1 MDRLYFYRGVKVGS
15 FCVIRKGK
23 QKKTAQIFRPA
34 PASSPNAP
42 HAYAIAPPLAASGAG
57 NSPATCTERL
67 PPHRCRAATTPQNT
81 RHIHLEYQTFTP
93 PVFEAGCERARCP
106 FRSCSPPAPD
116 VSGKGSPQTCSPRRA
131 GSPNF
136 PHASAPLPGRHLR
149 RILTPKLQTHWNN
162 KVFSVLL
169 PHQSR
174 RHFSRY
180 KET

>member
-23 QKKTAQIFRPA
+23 QKKRHRFFALHRHRPQTPRTHTPSHRRLPRPEPGTAP
-34 PASSPNAP
+34 P
-42 HAYAIAPPLAASGAG
+42 HARNACRHTAAEPPL
-57 NSPATCTERL
+57 PRT
-67 PPHRCRAATTPQNT
+67 NT
-81 RHIHLEYQTFTP
+81 RHIHIEYQTFTP

-136 PHASAPLPGRHLR
+136 PHASTPLPGRHLR
-149 RILTPKLQTHWNN
+149 RILTPKPQTHWNN

-169 PHQSR
+169 PHQS
-174 RHFSRY
+174 
-180 KET
+180 